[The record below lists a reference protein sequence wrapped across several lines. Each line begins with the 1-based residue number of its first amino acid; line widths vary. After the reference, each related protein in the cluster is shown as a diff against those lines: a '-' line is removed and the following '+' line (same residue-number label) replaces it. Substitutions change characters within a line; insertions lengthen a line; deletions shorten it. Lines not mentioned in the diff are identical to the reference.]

1 MTQQEAVEALRLFN
15 ERNETGMTMIYKT
28 YSILL
33 LAYVKNFLN
42 DRDQAEDIVAETF
55 SKLWYSDSR
64 FEVMEKLLAYIHVTA
79 KNACIDYLRRRK
91 VEAANIARLESSA
104 EMFFEMNA
112 DFRGIEESL
121 QSRIDNEIQKLP
133 KKSQIIFKMAFLED
147 ATNRE
152 IAARLGISEKTV
164 RNRKVSI
171 LKKLRMINFQ
181 KWFKKK

>member
-79 KNACIDYLRRRK
+79 KNACIDYLRRKK
-91 VEAANIARLESSA
+91 VEAENIARLESSA
-104 EMFFEMNA
+104 EIFFEMNA
-112 DFRGIEESL
+112 DIRGIEESL
-121 QSRIDNEIQKLP
+121 QSRIDEEIGKLP

-147 ATNRE
+147 ASNEE
-152 IAARLGISEKTV
+152 IASRLGISEKTV
-164 RNRKVSI
+164 RNRKVAIVKALRSI
-171 LKKLRMINFQ
+171 IGRLWKKR
-181 KWFKKK
+181 